1 MFHGKISPGLTASLI
16 SDNVMFRREFS
27 CLLSSSLASLV
38 SLHPGECYAVAGLSK
53 TDNLALLLSGKCSV
67 LNSQSFLHNIE
78 PGEFLD
84 SPEFESSSSCSRQA
98 RSFQVTI
105 LAGVTSKYISWQRT
119 SLEYLL
125 VKQPRLGSVM
135 TALISRKVSR
145 SYSKYHARYLY
156 SSQRIW
162 PSLLGDF

>member
-1 MFHGKISPGLTASLI
+1 
-16 SDNVMFRREFS
+16 MFRREFS
-27 CLLSSSLASLV
+27 HLLSSSLASLV

-53 TDNLALLLSGKCSV
+53 TDNLALLLAGKCSV

-84 SPEFESSSSCSRQA
+84 SPEFESSTSSCSRKS
-98 RSFQVTI
+98 RSFQVTV

-135 TALISRKVSR
+135 TALISRKVSG
-145 SYSKYHARYLY
+145 SFTQQISALLY
-156 SSQRIW
+156 SPPAEKKRI
-162 PSLLGDF
+162 L

>member
-1 MFHGKISPGLTASLI
+1 
-16 SDNVMFRREFS
+16 MFRREFS
-27 CLLSSSLASLV
+27 HLLSSSLASLV

-53 TDNLALLLSGKCSV
+53 TDNLALLLAGKCSV

-84 SPEFESSSSCSRQA
+84 SPEFESSSSSSQQS
-98 RSFQVTI
+98 RSFQVTV

-135 TALISRKVSR
+135 TALISRKVSG
-145 SYSKYHARYLY
+145 SFTQQISALLY
-156 SSQRIW
+156 SPPAEKKRI
-162 PSLLGDF
+162 L

>member
-1 MFHGKISPGLTASLI
+1 MS
-16 SDNVMFRREFS
+16 RREFS
-27 CLLSSSLASLV
+27 SLLSSSLASLV

-53 TDNLALLLSGKCSV
+53 TDNLALLLTGKCSV

-84 SPEFESSSSCSRQA
+84 SPEFESSSCSSPQS
-98 RSFQVTI
+98 RSFQVTV
-105 LAGVTSKYISWQRT
+105 LAGVTSKYISWHRT

-135 TALISRKVSR
+135 TALISRKVSGSFTQQIAAPVIFPASR
-145 SYSKYHARYLY
+145 EKENTLNFNVRLYL
-156 SSQRIW
+156 SMIFS
-162 PSLLGDF
+162 